1 MSTKRSKCAF
11 TLCMIVNALCP
22 PLHARQ
28 DSITGEW
35 NGVLAGEQTNLAK
48 QHGGRRSGR
57 G

>member
-35 NGVLAGEQTNLAK
+35 NGVLAREQTNLAK